1 MATCVYRS
9 GGRLERVVRPTLSH
23 GLCAGKSEEVVA
35 PQLAAADAGG
45 KPPESPIGAGTDPAA
60 CRLVC
65 VMVGRGQRA
74 LL

>member
-1 MATCVYRS
+1 M
-9 GGRLERVVRPTLSH
+9 
-23 GLCAGKSEEVVA
+23 A